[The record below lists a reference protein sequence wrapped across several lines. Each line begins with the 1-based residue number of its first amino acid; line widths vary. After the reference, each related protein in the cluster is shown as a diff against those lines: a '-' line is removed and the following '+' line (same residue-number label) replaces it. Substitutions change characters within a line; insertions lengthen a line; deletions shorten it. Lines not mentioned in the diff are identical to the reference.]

1 MNNNKI
7 SIIVPVYN
15 VEKYVRATLNS
26 IKQQIVKPDEVIIIN
41 DGSTDN
47 SSKII
52 LEYKNLKNWKIINT
66 KNNGLGLTRNYGKRI
81 AKGNYIYFLDSDDLI
96 TKDLVSD
103 FKKIVNKYKYPDI
116 ILFSGTV
123 LNMNNKF
130 TPKLN
135 LKFSFTGLYKKNDKL
150 ITKLIKK
157 KESFP
162 QASRYITKK
171 KIWSDNNLNYPKGI
185 FEDEAIFFPLLALSK
200 CTVILTKAYFKYRTG
215 RKNSIMHSAFTSNHA
230 KNYLDLI
237 RYKIKFIKKNYD
249 LIKPDLKAW
258 HIRLLRNTLRYI
270 DLCLKTDSKI
280 LWNDVFMILLI
291 TKKPSFLIKII
302 IRIFK
307 KKSFFYLKEF
317 FNLK

>member
-1 MNNNKI
+1 
-7 SIIVPVYN
+7 
-15 VEKYVRATLNS
+15 
-26 IKQQIVKPDEVIIIN
+26 
-41 DGSTDN
+41 
-47 SSKII
+47 
-52 LEYKNLKNWKIINT
+52 
-66 KNNGLGLTRNYGKRI
+66 
-81 AKGNYIYFLDSDDLI
+81 
-96 TKDLVSD
+96 
-103 FKKIVNKYKYPDI
+103 
-116 ILFSGTV
+116 
-123 LNMNNKF
+123 
-130 TPKLN
+130 
-135 LKFSFTGLYKKNDKL
+135 
-150 ITKLIKK
+150 
-157 KESFP
+157 
-162 QASRYITKK
+162 
-171 KIWSDNNLNYPKGI
+171 
-185 FEDEAIFFPLLALSK
+185 
-200 CTVILTKAYFKYRTG
+200 
-215 RKNSIMHSAFTSNHA
+215 MHSAFTSNHA